1 MNLQTVLVERIT
13 IMKKQKNKL
22 AGLQKRKAISGYLFI
37 SPFIFGF
44 LVFMLKPL
52 LQSLWMSF
60 CNVELG
66 AANFNP
72 IFAGIVNYT
81 YAFTVDPE
89 YNRLLVEEIARMMVY
104 SLAIIVFSFFVALI
118 LNQKFKGRALVRAI
132 FFLPVILSSG
142 VILGLETD
150 NQLMAAL
157 EQTIE
162 QTTNISITATLEDI
176 LRTAGV
182 GVRAFEKVFE
192 IIDNIYDVAIA
203 SGIQIIIFLS
213 GLQTISSS
221 MYEAAEIE
229 GCTKWES
236 LWKITFPMI
245 SSLFLVNWIYT
256 VIDFCM
262 RSDNEVIEK
271 IQDVMISQM
280 KYGLAS
286 AMSWVYFVLILAFI
300 GISSLIISRGV
311 YYYD

>member
-1 MNLQTVLVERIT
+1 MAKTESKN
-13 IMKKQKNKL
+13 KNKL
-22 AGLQKRKAISGYLFI
+22 IGLQKRKAKAGYLFI
-37 SPFIFGF
+37 APFIIGF
-44 LVFMLKPL
+44 LLFMIKPL
-52 LQSLWMSF
+52 GQSFYMSF
-60 CNVELG
+60 CEVELG
-66 AANFNP
+66 SGSFNQIYNGLENFKYC
-72 IFAGIVNYT
+72 FL
-81 YAFTVDPE
+81 VDPDF
-89 YNRLLVEEIARMMVY
+89 NRLLVEEIVRMIIY
-104 SLAIIVFSFFVALI
+104 SLAIIVFSFFVSLI

-150 NQLMAAL
+150 NQLMATLAQQVEETTQGISVTAAL
-157 EQTIE
+157 EE
-162 QTTNISITATLEDI
+162 I
-176 LRTAGV
+176 LRTSGV

-213 GLQTISSS
+213 GLQTIPSS
-221 MYEAAEIE
+221 MYEAASIE

-245 SSLFLVNWIYT
+245 SSMFLVNWIYT

-271 IQDVMISQM
+271 IQTVMIDQL
-280 KYGLAS
+280 KYGRAS
-286 AMSWVYFVLILAFI
+286 AMSWVYFIVILAFV
-300 GISSLIISRGV
+300 GITSLLISKEV

>member
-1 MNLQTVLVERIT
+1 
-13 IMKKQKNKL
+13 MKKQKNKL
-22 AGLQKRKAISGYLFI
+22 AGLQKRKALSGYLFI
-37 SPFIFGF
+37 LPFIIGF
-44 LVFMLKPL
+44 LVFMIKPL
-52 LQSLWMSF
+52 FQSLYMSF
-60 CNVELG
+60 CTVELG
-66 AANFNP
+66 SGNFNP
-72 IFAGIVNYT
+72 IWTGLENFQ
-81 YAFTVDPE
+81 YAFAVDPE
-89 YNRLLVEEIARMMVY
+89 FNRLLVEEITRMMIY
-104 SLAIIVFSFFVALI
+104 SVAIIVFSFFVALV
-118 LNQKFKGRALVRAI
+118 LNQKFHGRALVRAI

-150 NQLMAAL
+150 SQLMATLAT
-157 EQTIE
+157 QIE
-162 QTTNISITATLEDI
+162 ETTQNISITGALEEI

-213 GLQTISSS
+213 GLQTIPSS
-221 MYEAAEIE
+221 MYEAADIE

-245 SSLFLVNWIYT
+245 SSMFLVNWIYT

-271 IQDVMISQM
+271 IQVVMIDQM
-280 KYGLAS
+280 KYGRAS

-300 GISSLIISRGV
+300 GVTALLISKEV

>member
-1 MNLQTVLVERIT
+1 
-13 IMKKQKNKL
+13 
-22 AGLQKRKAISGYLFI
+22 
-37 SPFIFGF
+37 
-44 LVFMLKPL
+44 
-52 LQSLWMSF
+52 MSF
-60 CNVELG
+60 CTVELG
-66 AANFNP
+66 SGNFNP
-72 IFAGIVNYT
+72 IWTGLENFQ
-81 YAFTVDPE
+81 YAFAVDPE
-89 YNRLLVEEIARMMVY
+89 FNRLLVEEITRMMIY
-104 SLAIIVFSFFVALI
+104 SVAIIVFSFFVALV
-118 LNQKFKGRALVRAI
+118 LNQKFHGRALVRAI

-150 NQLMAAL
+150 NQLMATLAT
-157 EQTIE
+157 QIE
-162 QTTNISITATLEDI
+162 ETTQNISITGALEEI

-213 GLQTISSS
+213 GLQTIPSS
-221 MYEAAEIE
+221 MYEAADIE

-245 SSLFLVNWIYT
+245 SSMFLVNWIYT

-271 IQDVMISQM
+271 IQVVMIDQM
-280 KYGLAS
+280 KYGRAS

-300 GISSLIISRGV
+300 GVTALLISKEV